1 MNKKTII
8 TINLN
13 FLNNSLIF
21 NQQESVS
28 VNKLKGEGKE
38 MKFNFKSLTT
48 QVITAIIL
56 GIIFGAMFP
65 VYGAE
70 LKVLADIF
78 IKMVKMIIAPIVFLT
93 IVIGIAGMGDL
104 KKVGK
109 IGGKALLYFE
119 IVSSIAL
126 AIGILV
132 ANVFQ
137 AGEGFDASNASKGDI
152 SQYTTAAEETSHGM
166 MDFIMSIIPDSFV
179 GAFANGELLPVL
191 FIAVLFGL
199 ALAGMGKNG
208 KPVIDFFEKITEVLF
223 GMVNMIMKV
232 SPIAAFG
239 AMSFTIGKFGFGS
252 LIYLGKL
259 MGSVYTTMA
268 LFVILVL
275 GAICK
280 MYGFSIFSFIR
291 YIKEEIFLVIGTSS
305 SEAALPK
312 MMTKL
317 ERYGCSKS
325 VVGLV
330 LPTGYSFN
338 LDGTSIYLSMAALF
352 IAQAYGVDLS
362 LVEQLTLLGVLM
374 LTSKG
379 AAGVTGSGFVTLAA
393 TLAVFPSIPVE
404 GMALILGVDRF
415 MSEARAITNLIGN
428 GVATVVVSKMEN
440 EFHPPLEDKMEEAN
454 ITVAK

>member
-1 MNKKTII
+1 
-8 TINLN
+8 
-13 FLNNSLIF
+13 
-21 NQQESVS
+21 
-28 VNKLKGEGKE
+28 
-38 MKFNFKSLTT
+38 MKINFKSLTT
-48 QVITAIIL
+48 QVILGIIL
-56 GIIFGAMFP
+56 GITVGFIFPEIGSQ
-65 VYGAE
+65 
-70 LKVLADIF
+70 LKVIADIF
-78 IKMVKMIIAPIVFLT
+78 IKLVKMVIAPIIFLT

-119 IVSSIAL
+119 IVSTIAL

-132 ANVFQ
+132 ANLFK
-137 AGEGFDASNASKGDI
+137 AGKGIDAEAGQGDI
-152 SQYTTAAEETSHGM
+152 SQYTKAAEETSHGF
-166 MDFIMSIIPDSFV
+166 MDFVISIIPDSFI

-191 FIAVLFGL
+191 LLAILFGVSL
-199 ALAGMGKNG
+199 AHLGSKG
-208 KPVIDFFEKITEVLF
+208 KPVIEFFEKITEVFF
-223 GMVNMIMKV
+223 GIVNVIMKV
-232 SPIAAFG
+232 SPFAAFG
-239 AMSFTIGKFGFGS
+239 AMAYTIGEFGIGS
-252 LIYLGKL
+252 LVYLGKL
-259 MGSVYTTMA
+259 MGSVYLTMA
-268 LFVILVL
+268 LFIILVL
-275 GAICK
+275 GGIAK
-280 MYGFSIFSFIR
+280 MFGFNIFKFIAF
-291 YIKEEIFLVIGTSS
+291 IKEEILLVVGTSS

-312 MMTKL
+312 MMEKL
-317 ERYGCSKS
+317 EKYGCSKP

-362 LVEQLTLLGVLM
+362 IWQQITLLGVLM

-428 GVATVVVSKMEN
+428 GVATVVVSKTEG
-440 EFHPPLEDKMEEAN
+440 EFNPLQEVEVSKKE
-454 ITVAK
+454 ITA

>member
-1 MNKKTII
+1 MKI
-8 TINLN
+8 
-13 FLNNSLIF
+13 
-21 NQQESVS
+21 
-28 VNKLKGEGKE
+28 KL
-38 MKFNFKSLTT
+38 KSLTT
-48 QVITAIIL
+48 QVILGIIL
-56 GIIFGAMFP
+56 GILVGFVFPDFGSQ
-65 VYGAE
+65 

-78 IKMVKMIIAPIVFLT
+78 IKLVKMVIAPIIFLT

-119 IVSSIAL
+119 IVSTIAL

-132 ANVFQ
+132 ANIMK
-137 AGEGFDASNASKGDI
+137 AGKGIDAHGGKGDV
-152 SQYTTAAEETSHGM
+152 SQYTKAAAETSHGF
-166 MDFIMSIIPDSFV
+166 MDFFLSIIPDSFM
-179 GAFANGELLPVL
+179 GAFTGGQLLPVL
-191 FIAVLFGL
+191 LLAVLFGMSL
-199 ALAGMGKNG
+199 ARLGKKG
-208 KPVIDFFEKITEVLF
+208 KPVIEFFEKVTEVFF
-223 GMVNMIMKV
+223 GIVNIIMKL
-232 SPIAAFG
+232 SPFAAFG
-239 AMSFTIGKFGFGS
+239 AMAYTIGEFGIGS
-252 LIYLGKL
+252 LFYLGKL
-259 MGSVYTTMA
+259 MGSVYITMA
-268 LFVILVL
+268 LFIFLVL
-275 GAICK
+275 GGIAK
-280 MYGFSIFSFIR
+280 LYGFSIFKFIA
-291 YIKEEIFLVIGTSS
+291 YIKEEILLVIGTSS

-312 MMTKL
+312 MMEKL
-317 ERYGCSKS
+317 EKYGCSKP

-362 LVEQLTLLGVLM
+362 IWQQITLLAVLM

-428 GVATVVVSKMEN
+428 GVATVVISKTEG
-440 EFHPPLEDKMEEAN
+440 EFNPSQE
-454 ITVAK
+454 TVAGKISA

>member
-1 MNKKTII
+1 MR
-8 TINLN
+8 L
-13 FLNNSLIF
+13 
-21 NQQESVS
+21 
-28 VNKLKGEGKE
+28 
-38 MKFNFKSLTT
+38 NFKSLTT
-48 QVITAIIL
+48 QVISAIIL
-56 GIIFGAMFP
+56 GILFGALFP
-65 VYGAE
+65 AYGAE
-70 LKVLADIF
+70 LKVLADVF

-104 KKVGK
+104 KKIGK

-119 IVSSIAL
+119 IVSTIAL

-132 ANVFQ
+132 ANVFR
-137 AGEGFDASNASKGDI
+137 AGDGFDAAGAAKGDI
-152 SQYTTAAEETSHGM
+152 SKYTEQAQETTGGF
-166 MDFIMSIIPDSFV
+166 MDFVLSVIPESFV

-199 ALAGMGKNG
+199 ALAGMGQTG
-208 KPVIDFFEKITEVLF
+208 KPVIDFFEKITEVMF
-223 GMVNMIMKV
+223 GIVNMIMKV

-239 AMSFTIGKFGFGS
+239 AMAYTIGKFGFGS
-252 LIYLGKL
+252 LVYLGQL

-268 LFVILVL
+268 LFIILVL
-275 GAICK
+275 GSICK
-280 MYGFSIFSFIR
+280 MYGFSIFQFIR

-312 MMTKL
+312 MMNKL
-317 ERYGCSKS
+317 EKYGCSKS

-393 TLAVFPSIPVE
+393 TLAVFPAIPVE

-440 EFHPPLEDKMEEAN
+440 EFHPNGIPAQAEARQEAN
-454 ITVAK
+454 TQAVSSNVQTSV

>member
-1 MNKKTII
+1 M
-8 TINLN
+8 
-13 FLNNSLIF
+13 
-21 NQQESVS
+21 
-28 VNKLKGEGKE
+28 
-38 MKFNFKSLTT
+38 TT
-48 QVITAIIL
+48 QVIAAIVL
-56 GIIFGAMFP
+56 GIAFGAFFP
-65 VYGAE
+65 AYGTE

-119 IVSSIAL
+119 IVSTIAL

-132 ANVFQ
+132 ANVFR
-137 AGEGFDASNASKGDI
+137 AGEGFDAANASKGDI
-152 SQYTTAAEETSHGM
+152 STYTKQAAATSHGF
-166 MDFIMSIIPDSFV
+166 MDFVLTIIPDSFI
-179 GAFANGELLPVL
+179 GAFAKGDLLPVL
-191 FIAVLFGL
+191 FLAVLFGCSL
-199 ALAGMGKNG
+199 AAMGKGG

-223 GMVNMIMKV
+223 GIVNIIMKV

-239 AMSFTIGKFGFGS
+239 AMSYTIGKFGFGS

-268 LFVILVL
+268 LFIIIIL

-280 MYGFSIFSFIR
+280 MYGFSIFKFIR
-291 YIKEEIFLVIGTSS
+291 YIKEEIFLVVGTSS

-312 MMTKL
+312 MMDKL
-317 ERYGCSKS
+317 EKYGCSKS

-362 LVEQLTLLGVLM
+362 LMEQLTLLGVLM

-415 MSEARAITNLIGN
+415 MSEARAVTNLIGN
-428 GVATVVVSKMEN
+428 GVATVVVSKMEG
-440 EFHPPLEDKMEEAN
+440 EFIPQTAEVLSASKKQVSA
-454 ITVAK
+454 